1 MGEDEFE
8 LALEGD
14 RIVVDLMKVPQ
25 LAENSRFRR
34 ALAVIAPV
42 MGIRAIETD
51 GDHLW
56 VALRATPAGLLEAF
70 EAVRAD
76 VAM

>member
-1 MGEDEFE
+1 
-8 LALEGD
+8 
-14 RIVVDLMKVPQ
+14 
-25 LAENSRFRR
+25 
-34 ALAVIAPV
+34 

-70 EAVRAD
+70 EAVRAT